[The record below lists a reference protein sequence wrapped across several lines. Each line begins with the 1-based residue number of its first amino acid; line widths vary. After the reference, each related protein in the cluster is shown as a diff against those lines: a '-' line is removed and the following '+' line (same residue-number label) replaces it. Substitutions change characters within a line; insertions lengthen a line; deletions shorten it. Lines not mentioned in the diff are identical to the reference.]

1 MKKDFDERRRQSN
14 HEKPYQDF
22 DQQSYDNMMSMFY
35 SEGFTAEED
44 LERQK
49 RQHE

>member
-1 MKKDFDERRRQSN
+1 
-14 HEKPYQDF
+14 
-22 DQQSYDNMMSMFY
+22 MMSMFY

-49 RQHE
+49 RQHEQKYRTDKDQDDLGMQKKTT